1 MISLKYIIP
10 AALLLLSFVCYQAYS
25 RGLYTLFNTTNLERV
40 SIRQAQK
47 ILAEQSVTILDVR
60 DVNEFRVS
68 HIEDAHRY
76 QDGML
81 DTLDHNIPILVYCT
95 VGVRSNKLAKTMLE
109 KGFSEVYD
117 LKDGIIG
124 WSNTKLPVV
133 NTRNEVTD
141 SIHVYNQYFGQLLK
155 EGIPIY

>member
-1 MISLKYIIP
+1 MISLKYLIP
-10 AALLLLSFVCYQAYS
+10 ALLLLLSFVGYQVYS
-25 RGLYTLFNTTNLERV
+25 RGFYTLLNTSNLERV
-40 SIRQAQK
+40 SVKQAQK
-47 ILAEQSVTILDVR
+47 ILAQQSVTILDVR
-60 DVNEFRVS
+60 DENEYAVS
-68 HIEDAHRY
+68 HLKDAHRY
-76 QDGML
+76 EDGML
-81 DTLDHNIPILVYCT
+81 DSLDINVPVLVYCT

-133 NTRNEVTD
+133 NIRNERTD